1 MRKGK
6 WLIATSVVLAAT
18 AGMAPAAS
26 ADNDGL
32 LAALV
37 GAGVGASIGHS
48 LGGRHGA
55 WVGGAVGAAT
65 AATLAADDDG
75 YRASGYER
83 RAPYYAGPPAVI
95 YRPRPVYVATPY
107 PVYYR
112 RDGRYW
118 HERHEERARE
128 YRRHERRERDDD

>member
-1 MRKGK
+1 MRKRK
-6 WLIATSVVLAAT
+6 WLIAALVAT
-18 AGMAPAAS
+18 AAS
-26 ADNDGL
+26 AGF
-32 LAALV
+32 A
-37 GAGVGASIGHS
+37 
-48 LGGRHGA
+48 
-55 WVGGAVGAAT
+55 
-65 AATLAADDDG
+65 
-75 YRASGYER
+75 
-83 RAPYYAGPPAVI
+83 PAVI